1 MVWFKEIHVHR
12 RDWILD
18 HFHQLDLL
26 PVEFLVV
33 SLIDLANQKNEAL
46 SNDYLIEKSNL
57 SANEIDRTINSLIQK
72 KYLSIRA
79 TRKHIEFDISELF
92 LSDFKRDIKNGILES
107 FESEFGRPLSL
118 VELESLNQ
126 IINRYDE
133 KLIIYSLR
141 QASVRNK
148 LNMSYIERILQNESS
163 KK

>member
-1 MVWFKEIHVHR
+1 M
-12 RDWILD
+12 
-18 HFHQLDLL
+18 
-26 PVEFLVV
+26 

-92 LSDFKRDIKNGILES
+92 LSDFKRDIKNIEGQLDIEY
-107 FESEFGRPLSL
+107 G
-118 VELESLNQ
+118 
-126 IINRYDE
+126 DE